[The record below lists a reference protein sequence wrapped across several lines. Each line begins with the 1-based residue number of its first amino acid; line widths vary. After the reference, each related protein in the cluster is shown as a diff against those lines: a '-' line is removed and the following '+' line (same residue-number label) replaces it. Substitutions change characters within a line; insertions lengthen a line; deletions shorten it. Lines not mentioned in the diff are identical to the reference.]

1 MTLGALVNICTNI
14 SDDTVIMIYD
24 SAEDFDISSCNWK
37 SCKAES
43 VKNSEINIDRL
54 DFVSDRIVAVAIA

>member
-1 MTLGALVNICTNI
+1 MTLGALVNMCKNIC
-14 SDDTVIMIYD
+14 DDTVIMIYN
-24 SAEDFDISSCNWK
+24 SAEDFDVSSCNWE

-54 DFVSDRIVAVAIA
+54 EFISKYIVAVAIA